1 MPASWKYSTV
11 YMYILLECVC
21 VCLYFWVEWIYESNY
36 PGIGSREIS
45 QDVYHFI
52 TCLPLSTG

>member
-1 MPASWKYSTV
+1 MTASWKHSTV
-11 YMYILLECVC
+11 YRYILLVC
-21 VCLYFWVEWIYESNY
+21 VCPYFWVEWIYESNY
-36 PGIGSREIS
+36 PGISSREIS